1 MWKRFGVLFFALNA
15 LPAFAV
21 DETQKLLE
29 AIPVKGVI
37 QLEITTDKKDIAY
50 KVDDVSPG
58 TLTDG
63 DNFAAPHGIELTY
76 KDFNPFK
83 VTVTSTETA
92 AADPVAKA
100 IGEFLDAL
108 SEFAKTVISVSTP
121 ANRAMI
127 AKVGSLDC
135 DEVRTAVNRDAEKP
149 LVDQSDLSNWINQAT
164 GKQGIIQVRKDVQAK
179 VDQLKTSL
187 TNISKILPP
196 AACPGLDQAATADVT
211 RLEASEK
218 RLKESL
224 EALVKML
231 DDYIGRPW
239 RNGDMDLL
247 IRTVNSDPAQ
257 QKTIAVTVTTQKA
270 DLDKFTV
277 TNDAKVDRTLVV
289 RRYRKYVP
297 EVGLAAVYNDL
308 KYPKYSIEGGKV
320 VKKDDSSNVDAAMT
334 MNLLCN
340 CVGGGFLYPGAQLG
354 VSKAKDYPG
363 LLAGIVLRFAQPKQF
378 SIAVGRMVTWYKDVQ
393 TLKVGDETTE
403 EKLKADLKR
412 RRSPTAWYLAAQ
424 FTF

>member
-1 MWKRFGVLFFALNA
+1 MRKLLAVLFLALAA

-21 DETQKLLE
+21 DEIQKLLE
-29 AIPVKGVI
+29 ATPVKGVI
-37 QLEITTDKKDIAY
+37 QVEISQDKKDITYA
-50 KVDDVSPG
+50 VDGTSPG
-58 TLTDG
+58 TLVDG
-63 DNFAAPHGIELTY
+63 DNFAAPHGVELTY

-92 AADPVAKA
+92 SADPVAKA
-100 IGEFLDAL
+100 VGEFLDAL
-108 SEFAKTVISVSTP
+108 SEFAKTVVPVAAP
-121 ANRAMI
+121 AGNLSKSLRAKSEGCDT
-127 AKVGSLDC
+127 ALD
-135 DEVRTAVNRDAEKP
+135 AVIKKAEKP
-149 LVDQSDLSNWINQAT
+149 VVGKDDFANWINQAT
-164 GKQGIIQVRKDVQAK
+164 GKRGVIEVANQARSK
-179 VDQLKTSL
+179 IRDLATSL
-187 TNISKILPP
+187 DEISKVLPP
-196 AACPGLDQAATADVT
+196 NCTALSAAAVVDAT
-211 RLEASEK
+211 RLEVTEK

-224 EALVKML
+224 ESLVKML
-231 DDYIGRPW
+231 DDYAGRPW

-257 QKTIAVTVTTQKA
+257 LKTIALTVTTQKA
-270 DLDKFTV
+270 DIDNFTV

-297 EVGLAAVYNDL
+297 EVGVAAVYNDL
-308 KYPKYSIEGGKV
+308 KYPKYSIEEGKI

-334 MNLLCN
+334 VNLLCN
-340 CVGGGFLYPGAQLG
+340 CIGGGFLYPGAQLG

-378 SIAVGRMVTWYKDVQ
+378 SIATGRMVTWYKDLKS
-393 TLKVGDETTE
+393 LKVENASTE
-403 EKLKADLKR
+403 EKLKADLTR

>member
-1 MWKRFGVLFFALNA
+1 MRKLFAMLFFVLTA
-15 LPAFAV
+15 LPALAV

-37 QLEITTDKKDIAY
+37 QLEITTDKKEIAY
-50 KVDDVSPG
+50 KVDNVTPG
-58 TLTDG
+58 TLVDG
-63 DNFAAPHGIELTY
+63 DNFAAPHGVELTY

-100 IGEFLDAL
+100 VGEFLDAL
-108 SEFAKTVISVSTP
+108 SEFAKTVVPVATP
-121 ANRAMI
+121 ATNRMI
-127 AKVGSLDC
+127 ASARGPDC
-135 DEVRTAVNRDAEKP
+135 DDVRTAVNHDAEKP
-149 LVDQSDLSNWINQAT
+149 LVDQSNLSDWISQAT

-187 TNISKILPP
+187 TNISKILSP
-196 AACPGLDQAATADVT
+196 ANCTGLDQAAVVEIT

-224 EALVKML
+224 EALIKML
-231 DDYIGRPW
+231 DDYAARPW

-257 QKTIAVTVTTQKA
+257 QKTIAVTVTTQKT
-270 DLDKFTV
+270 DPDKFTV

-393 TLKVGDETTE
+393 TLKAGDETTE